1 MVYLCPVE
9 TNKQTNIQKDMKKAL
24 YLVVTAL
31 LCLTACTKKPACVIE
46 GYLHEG
52 LDVKKVYLQRL
63 VKEGYENIDSCEVKD
78 DQFHFNIKDTATV
91 IRFIGYMVEGEE
103 THQVVFVEPGN
114 IRVDMEPGS
123 FQVKGTPTNELY
135 AELNGEVAGLMLRAN
150 EIDNKM
156 RNDQTLTE
164 DEKNTLMADLD
175 AKVDEMN
182 ELVRRFVFD
191 HINSPVGL
199 FMLRRNRWRFDVP
212 EMADLLGDRAVEYD
226 FYGIE
231 ELREYIGHFQ
241 ASSVGQPFIELSMPT
256 PDGENFAISEIMK
269 DNKVVMLDFWAS
281 WCGPCRREMPHV
293 RELYDR
299 YHSQG
304 FDILGIS
311 VDDDADSWK
320 AAIENLHIVWPQVS
334 MLHGWDC
341 EAVTRYAIIQVP
353 TMILIDA
360 QSGNIIARDIIGD
373 ELDAKLAE
381 LFGK

>member
-156 RNDQTLTE
+156 RYDQTLTE
-164 DEKNTLMADLD
+164 DEKTP
-175 AKVDEMN
+175 
-182 ELVRRFVFD
+182 
-191 HINSPVGL
+191 S
-199 FMLRRNRWRFDVP
+199 W
-212 EMADLLGDRAVEYD
+212 
-226 FYGIE
+226 
-231 ELREYIGHFQ
+231 
-241 ASSVGQPFIELSMPT
+241 PT
-256 PDGENFAISEIMK
+256 STPK
-269 DNKVVMLDFWAS
+269 W
-281 WCGPCRREMPHV
+281 
-293 RELYDR
+293 
-299 YHSQG
+299 
-304 FDILGIS
+304 
-311 VDDDADSWK
+311 
-320 AAIENLHIVWPQVS
+320 
-334 MLHGWDC
+334 
-341 EAVTRYAIIQVP
+341 TR
-353 TMILIDA
+353 
-360 QSGNIIARDIIGD
+360 
-373 ELDAKLAE
+373 
-381 LFGK
+381 